1 MFLAICTYFG
11 GYGFIKTPLPV
22 ERDGYAFDV
31 EVQYEKLPLFCHHCN
46 IIGHNV
52 SNCKWLHTKK
62 PMKKI
67 DHGEK
72 PTNNHLVATKNGNT
86 PIYASGEGG

>member
-1 MFLAICTYFG
+1 
-11 GYGFIKTPLPV
+11 
-22 ERDGYAFDV
+22 
-31 EVQYEKLPLFCHHCN
+31 
-46 IIGHNV
+46 
-52 SNCKWLHTKK
+52 
-62 PMKKI
+62 MKKI